1 MNRYPVD
8 KFPQEVLA
16 PEVVARHEKHIESLS
31 QNIEG
36 YAKVGHRDQSMYDW
50 LLRIFENLGLSTVE
64 NQYLDSLS
72 VVKTK
77 LAMFV
82 VLIDDTVDN
91 AEKRDFSLFEEISK
105 IPFTSEPNLSK
116 LNKHAI
122 EYLNFTKSLWDEIIS
137 DIKIYPN
144 FDEYKDAFYFDL
156 KQLINSMEYSRF
168 ANSHPNAANLVEN
181 DAYVHH
187 SMIVL
192 IQIDLDL
199 MCSRGFDSHELGTL
213 REIAYISQRM
223 AKIGNLIGTYPREL
237 LESDMSSEALVRF
250 RKDFGNDFNYK
261 LNKLFNREHRYPKFE
276 EKLILEWEKED
287 EAAKKLAKRIKS
299 IDMERFMKERD
310 FIQRAYRI
318 KADYW

>member
-1 MNRYPVD
+1 MNRYPLD
-8 KFPQEVLA
+8 KFPSTSLR
-16 PEVVARHEKHIESLS
+16 PELVARHEEHVKSLS
-31 QNIEG
+31 QDIAE
-36 YAKVGHRDQSMYDW
+36 YVKVGHRDPSMYDW
-50 LLRIFENLGLSTVE
+50 LLRVFENLGLSTVE
-64 NQYLDSLS
+64 DKHLDSLS

-77 LAMFV
+77 MAMFV

-105 IPFTSEPNLSK
+105 VPFTSELNFSK

-122 EYLNFTKSLWDEIIS
+122 EYLTFTKLLWDEIIEE
-137 DIKIYPN
+137 IKKYPN
-144 FDEYKDAFYFDL
+144 FEEYKDSLYFDL
-156 KQLINSMEYSRF
+156 KQLVNSMEYSKF
-168 ANSHPNAANLVEN
+168 ANSHPNAVNLVEN

-199 MCSRGFDSHELGTL
+199 MCSKGFDTHELGTL

-237 LESDMSSEALVRF
+237 LESDMSSEALVKF
-250 RKDFGNDFNYK
+250 QKEYGDDFKFKINR
-261 LNKLFNREHRYPKFE
+261 LLNREKRYLKFE
-276 EKLILEWEKED
+276 EKLVEEYQAQYQL
-287 EAAKKLAKRIKS
+287 AKKISEEIKS
-299 IDMERFMKERD
+299 IDVERFLQERN
-310 FIQRAYRI
+310 FVQKAYEI